1 MSRVLRRR
9 SRTPFAGFADERPGG
24 TVAPET
30 PPSATTREDIRR
42 LADELDATPE
52 QIEEAIAAVGPRP
65 ADIEM
70 HLKGSRST
78 TNSDRVRDA
87 GG

>member
-1 MSRVLRRR
+1 VPESPNARGVDD
-9 SRTPFAGFADERPGG
+9 DEI
-24 TVAPET
+24 
-30 PPSATTREDIRR
+30 DR
-42 LADELDATPE
+42 LAAELDATPD
-52 QIEEAIAAVGPRP
+52 QIHEAIAAVGPRQ

-78 TNSDRVRDA
+78 TNGDRVRDA

>member
-1 MSRVLRRR
+1 MAS
-9 SRTPFAGFADERPGG
+9 TTGG
-24 TVAPET
+24 SAE
-30 PPSATTREDIRR
+30 PSEQEIQR
-42 LADELDATPE
+42 LADEFDASPE
-52 QIEEAIAAVGPRP
+52 QIREAIDAVGPRP

-78 TNSDRVRDA
+78 SNSDRVHDA

>member
-1 MSRVLRRR
+1 MAQDPTAKS
-9 SRTPFAGFADERPGG
+9 AGADRDE
-24 TVAPET
+24 
-30 PPSATTREDIRR
+30 IRR

-65 ADIEM
+65 ADIEL

-78 TNSDRVRDA
+78 TNADRVRDA

>member
-1 MSRVLRRR
+1 MSDDNP
-9 SRTPFAGFADERPGG
+9 TGTAGRPSPEQIRQWADEF
-24 TVAPET
+24 
-30 PPSATTREDIRR
+30 
-42 LADELDATPE
+42 DATPE
-52 QIEEAIAAVGPRP
+52 QIEEAIAAVGPKQ

-78 TNSDRVRDA
+78 TNSDRMREA

>member
-1 MSRVLRRR
+1 MAQDQNPSSARPSR
-9 SRTPFAGFADERPGG
+9 DE
-24 TVAPET
+24 
-30 PPSATTREDIRR
+30 IRR

-52 QIEEAIAAVGPRP
+52 QIEEALAAVGPRP